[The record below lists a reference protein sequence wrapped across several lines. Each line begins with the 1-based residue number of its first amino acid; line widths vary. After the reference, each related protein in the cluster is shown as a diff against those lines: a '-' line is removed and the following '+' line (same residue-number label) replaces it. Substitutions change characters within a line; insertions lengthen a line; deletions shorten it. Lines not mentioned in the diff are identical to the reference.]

1 MSMQAV
7 DDTGHSFGAYF
18 KRATSPLVGLS
29 LLSEKTMYAYEL
41 SSVMEQRSHGDF
53 TISVIYPVLYR
64 LKKQGFIESA
74 GTEVIDGRARN
85 YYQITPAG
93 REYLR
98 DCLEEFD
105 QFTEVFNHLTE
116 GEK

>member
-1 MSMQAV
+1 MQAA

-18 KRATSPLVGLS
+18 KRATSPLVVLS
-29 LLSEKTMYAYEL
+29 LLSEKPMYAYEI
-41 SSVMEQRSHGDF
+41 SSVMDQRSHGAF

-64 LKKQGFIESA
+64 LEKQNYIENA

-85 YYQITPAG
+85 YYQITAAG
-93 REYLR
+93 RKYLQ

-105 QFTEVFNHLTE
+105 QFTEVFKHLTE
-116 GEK
+116 GRN